1 MHRLQF
7 ELQTEEST
15 SLDEKNLDLD
25 GQKLVFVGLF
35 LINVTKGGSQ
45 LLHELKST
53 KQQQKKT

>member
-45 LLHELKST
+45 LLHELKAT
-53 KQQQKKT
+53 KKKT